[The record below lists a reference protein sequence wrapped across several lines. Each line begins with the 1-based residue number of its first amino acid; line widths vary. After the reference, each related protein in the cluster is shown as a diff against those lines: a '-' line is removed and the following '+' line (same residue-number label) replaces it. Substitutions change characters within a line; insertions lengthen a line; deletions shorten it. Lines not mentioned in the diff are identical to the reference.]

1 MNPLH
6 LNHASPATQSPQFRR
21 TALTLLMALGGAVT
35 LALGGCGGTSSSGS
49 LTEVDGVRVKSTI
62 DRPGL
67 YDVDINGI
75 DCDVTIG
82 EGNTIQRLLI
92 TGVGN
97 TVRIPASAKVERIEF
112 TGSKNTVFVP
122 KGFKTQVEGVGSNN
136 HIKEL

>member
-1 MNPLH
+1 MNIHRQPGH
-6 LNHASPATQSPQFRR
+6 VPAATARCRR
-21 TALTLLMALGGAVT
+21 SALTVLLALGGTVVS
-35 LALGGCGGTSSSGS
+35 LALGGCGGTSNSGA

-82 EGNTIQRLLI
+82 EGNTLQRLLI

-122 KGFKTQVEGVGSNN
+122 KGFKTQVDGVGSNN
-136 HIKEL
+136 HVKEV

>member
-1 MNPLH
+1 MNILRQPGH
-6 LNHASPATQSPQFRR
+6 VPTSSAYGRR
-21 TALTLLMALGGAVT
+21 MALTVLLALGGAVS
-35 LALGGCGGTSSSGS
+35 LALGGCGGTSSSGA

-82 EGNTIQRLLI
+82 EGNSIQRLLI

-122 KGFKTQVEGVGSNN
+122 KGFKTQVDGVGSNN
-136 HIKEL
+136 HVREV

>member
-1 MNPLH
+1 MNIHRQPGH
-6 LNHASPATQSPQFRR
+6 VPAATARCRR
-21 TALTLLMALGGAVT
+21 SALTVLLALGGTVVS
-35 LALGGCGGTSSSGS
+35 LALGGCGGTSNSGA
-49 LTEVDGVRVKSTI
+49 LTEVDGVRIKSTI

-67 YDVDINGI
+67 YDVDITGI

-82 EGNTIQRLLI
+82 EGNTLQRLLI

-122 KGFKTQVEGVGSNN
+122 KGFKTQVDGVGSNN
-136 HIKEL
+136 HVKEV